1 MTNNNFPELIKR
13 LKDGY
18 SLPALSPVAMRLV
31 ELASDESSSTQDLVS
46 LIEKD
51 PSLSVR
57 LLQMANSA
65 FFSSAHQV
73 KTLQQAIIRVGFNR
87 LRIMALSISLRDTFP
102 LGKVGALDYEKFWR
116 MSLYRALISKSLAEY
131 LKKTNPDEA
140 FIAGLIMEIGLLIFF
155 DLFLKDK
162 EESLDIDSG
171 SLTDLLQ
178 WELKKYGIDHRQVGE
193 AALTFWNFPEDII
206 ACQQS
211 PESIMKSP
219 DLPEIVRICELA
231 RALSRGMFLETRD
244 FHYIYS
250 QAEELL
256 KIDQATMSEILIS
269 TFTQVEDIANSL
281 NIEVNREK
289 DLLLLMEKANQAL
302 SRISARISQGKE
314 EEGEPS
320 GKNDLPSFESI
331 EGDDQIVTHTLQAV
345 AHEIRNP
352 LLAVGGFARKLSTTL
367 DPDSKNGKYIQI
379 ILEEAKRLETALL
392 EMTQDKT

>member
-1 MTNNNFPELIKR
+1 MTNNKSLELIKR
-13 LKDGY
+13 LQDGY

-65 FFSSAHQV
+65 FFSTVHQV
-73 KTLQQAIIRVGFNR
+73 KTLHQAIVKVGFNR
-87 LRIMALSISLRDTFP
+87 LRIMALSISLIDTFP

-116 MSLYRALISKSLAEY
+116 LSLYRALISKSLAEH

-162 EESLDIDSG
+162 EDSIDIDSG

-178 WELKKYGIDHRQVGE
+178 WEMKKYGIDHRQVGE
-193 AALTFWNFPEDII
+193 AALKFWNFPEDII
-206 ACQQS
+206 ACQQP
-211 PESIMKSP
+211 PESILKSP
-219 DLPEIVRICELA
+219 DLPEIVKICELA
-231 RALSRGMFLETRD
+231 RALARVMFLETRD
-244 FHYIYS
+244 FHSIYN
-250 QAEELL
+250 QAEEQL
-256 KIDQATMSEILIS
+256 KIDRETMSEIMIS
-269 TFTQVEDIANSL
+269 TFTEVEDIANSL
-281 NIEVNREK
+281 NIEVNGEK

-302 SRISARISQGKE
+302 SRISASISKGME
-314 EEGEPS
+314 EVEEPS
-320 GKNDLPSFESI
+320 EEKDLPSFKSI
-331 EGDDQIVTHTLQAV
+331 EDKDKTVTHTLQAV

-367 DPDSKNGKYIQI
+367 DPGSKNGKYIQI
-379 ILEEAKRLETALL
+379 ILEEAKRLESALI
-392 EMTQDKT
+392 EMTKP

>member
-13 LKDGY
+13 LKNGY

-65 FFSSAHQV
+65 FFSTTHQV
-73 KTLQQAIIRVGFNR
+73 KTLHQAIVKVGFNR

-116 MSLYRALISKSLAEY
+116 TSLYRALIAKYLAEH

-140 FIAGLIMEIGLLIFF
+140 FIAGLILEIGLLIFF
-155 DLFLKDK
+155 DLFLKNE
-162 EESLDIDSG
+162 EESLDIDTD
-171 SLTDLLQ
+171 SLTDFLQ

-193 AALTFWNFPEDII
+193 AALRFWNFPEDII
-206 ACQQS
+206 ACQQP

-219 DLPEIVRICELA
+219 NLPEIVRICELA
-231 RALSRGMFLETRD
+231 RALSRIMFLETRD
-244 FHYIYS
+244 FNTIYS

-256 KIDQATMSEILIS
+256 KIDRETMSEILIS

-302 SRISARISQGKE
+302 SRISAKISLGKE
-314 EEGEPS
+314 KEEPS

-331 EGDDQIVTHTLQAV
+331 EDSDQIVTQTLQAV

-352 LLAVGGFARKLSTTL
+352 LLAVGGFARKLSMAL

-379 ILEEAKRLETALL
+379 ILEEARRLESALSD
-392 EMTQDKT
+392 MIKDKA